1 VFAKLVKKHCEIRNV
16 DEDDVVARIRRV
28 KKSRTGASNGC
39 PGIAPELKNL
49 L

>member
-1 VFAKLVKKHCEIRNV
+1 VFVNFINNDDDDDD
-16 DEDDVVARIRRV
+16 DEARIRRAKNPV
-28 KKSRTGASNGC
+28 RGPTVSCGC